1 MSTIFLL
8 FINDSSNS
16 SGFWGDLAHPLYVF
30 IQLFFVL
37 SQPLLNFAHIFSQE
51 DLCIFCSTNLQLY
64 VLRLCTQ
71 VCVHVTMRA
80 YIDLHS
86 VQTVAHFVCLGSIL
100 SVQCAHLGNSERYTF
115 CAYCSYFCEFANI
128 VLFCTFCDQFTPVC
142 ASCISPMA
150 VDTVYSQCQKRIKSG
165 SIFGAGTAHNK

>member
-1 MSTIFLL
+1 MTRVTPVVL
-8 FINDSSNS
+8 
-16 SGFWGDLAHPLYVF
+16 GGLAHPLYVF
-30 IQLFFVL
+30 MQLFFVL

-100 SVQCAHLGNSERYTF
+100 SVQCAHLCTSQRCIF
-115 CAYCSYFCEFANI
+115 CAYSFILLWICNYCAF
-128 VLFCTFCDQFTPVC
+128 FCTFCDQFAPVC
-142 ASCISPMA
+142 ASCISSMA
-150 VDTVYSQCQKRIKSG
+150 VDTVYSQCHKRIKSG
-165 SIFGAGTAHNK
+165 SIFGAGAA